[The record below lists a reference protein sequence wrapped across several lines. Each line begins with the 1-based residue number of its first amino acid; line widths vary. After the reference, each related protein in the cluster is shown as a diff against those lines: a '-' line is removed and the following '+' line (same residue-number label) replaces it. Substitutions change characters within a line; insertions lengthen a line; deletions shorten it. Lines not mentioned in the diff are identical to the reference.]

1 MCQKFNL
8 RGISALLQVLFIFDV
23 IKRPD
28 HRPYRALV
36 YNSIFQSPSIEE
48 HKTISQLKLTS
59 SELEIQTQVT
69 HTSSELDFNNK
80 TTRMS
85 SARLRNEESFY
96 V

>member
-1 MCQKFNL
+1 MEIFIFNSFFSEPSLTLFQKFILNKKN
-8 RGISALLQVLFIFDV
+8 G
-23 IKRPD
+23 K
-28 HRPYRALV
+28 Y
-36 YNSIFQSPSIEE
+36 E